1 MNGLKKSYLLALTAL
16 LSVFLILTGCSDS
29 SNTKATKSGKL
40 NVYTTVYPL
49 QYLTEQIG
57 GKYVDVKSIYPP
69 GSDAHSFEPTQK
81 DMMKIADSDLF
92 FYIGLG
98 MEGFVDKAEKTLT
111 NEHVTFVSTAE
122 KIDLPKDPDAAEEH
136 DHESEEEH
144 DHGDINPHV
153 WLNPVYMEQMATI
166 VKDKLIKEMPDQKE
180 TFEQNYQ
187 AVEEKLKKLDADF
200 RSVTSEAKQE
210 DFVTAHAAYSY
221 WETEYHLHQI
231 PIAGV
236 STSDEP
242 SQKKLKAIVEKIE
255 AAKIPYIMLEQN
267 TNSKIADVIKQET
280 NIKTLTLHNLE
291 TLTQKDIDQGRDY
304 LSIMNDNLKA
314 LKQGLDY

>member
-1 MNGLKKSYLLALTAL
+1 MNGLKKSYLIALAAL
-16 LSVFLILTGCSDS
+16 LSTLLILTGCSDS
-29 SNTKATKSGKL
+29 SDTKTNSDKL
-40 NVYTTVYPL
+40 TVYTTVYPL

-57 GKYVDVKSIYPP
+57 GKYVDVHSIYPP

-98 MEGFVDKAEKTLT
+98 MEGFVDKAEKTLA
-111 NEHVTFVSTAE
+111 NEHVTFAPTAE
-122 KIDLPKDPDAAEEH
+122 KLDLPTDPDAAEEH

-144 DHGDINPHV
+144 EHGDINPHV
-153 WLNPVYMEQMATI
+153 WLNPVYMEQMATV

-180 TFEQNYQ
+180 TFEKNYQ
-187 AVEEKLKKLDADF
+187 AVEEKLKTLDQDF
-200 RSVTSEAKQE
+200 RTVTSEAKQK

-221 WETEYHLHQI
+221 WETEYKLHQI

-242 SQKKLKAIVEKIE
+242 SQKKLKSIVEKIE
-255 AAKIPYIMLEQN
+255 AEKIPYIMLEQN
-267 TNSKIADVIKQET
+267 TNSKIADVIQQET
-280 NIKTLTLHNLE
+280 NTKTLTLHNLE
-291 TLTQKDIDQGRDY
+291 TLTQKDIDNQRDY

-314 LKQGLDY
+314 LKEGLNY

>member
-1 MNGLKKSYLLALTAL
+1 MKKSYLIALAAL
-16 LSVFLILTGCSDS
+16 LSTLLILTGCSDS
-29 SNTKATKSGKL
+29 SDTKTNSDKL
-40 NVYTTVYPL
+40 TVYTTVYPL

-57 GKYVDVKSIYPP
+57 GKYVDVHSIYPP

-98 MEGFVDKAEKTLT
+98 MEGFVDKAEKTLA
-111 NEHVTFVSTAE
+111 NEHVTFAPTAE
-122 KIDLPKDPDAAEEH
+122 KLDLPTDPDAAEEH

-144 DHGDINPHV
+144 EHGDINPHI
-153 WLNPVYMEQMATI
+153 WLNPVYMEQMATV

-180 TFEQNYQ
+180 TFEKNYQ
-187 AVEEKLKKLDADF
+187 AVEEKLKTLDQDF
-200 RSVTSEAKQE
+200 RTVTSEAKQK

-221 WETEYHLHQI
+221 WETEYKLHQI

-242 SQKKLKAIVEKIE
+242 SQKKLKSIVEKIE
-255 AAKIPYIMLEQN
+255 AEKIPYIMLEQN
-267 TNSKIADVIKQET
+267 TNSKIADVIQQET
-280 NIKTLTLHNLE
+280 NTKTLTLHNLE
-291 TLTQKDIDQGRDY
+291 TLTQKDIDNQRDY

-314 LKQGLDY
+314 LKEGLNY

>member
-1 MNGLKKSYLLALTAL
+1 MKKSYLIALAAL
-16 LSVFLILTGCSDS
+16 LSTLLILTGCSDS
-29 SNTKATKSGKL
+29 SDTKTNSDKL
-40 NVYTTVYPL
+40 TVYTTVYPL

-57 GKYVDVKSIYPP
+57 GKYVDVHSIYPP

-98 MEGFVDKAEKTLT
+98 MEGFVDKAEKTLA
-111 NEHVTFVSTAE
+111 NEHVTFAPTAE
-122 KIDLPKDPDAAEEH
+122 KLDLPTDPDAAEEH

-144 DHGDINPHV
+144 EHGDINPHV
-153 WLNPVYMEQMATI
+153 WLNPVYMEQMATV

-180 TFEQNYQ
+180 TFEKNYQ
-187 AVEEKLKKLDADF
+187 AVEEKLKTLDQDF
-200 RSVTSEAKQE
+200 RTVTSEAKQK

-221 WETEYHLHQI
+221 WETEYKLHQI

-242 SQKKLKAIVEKIE
+242 SQKKLKSIVEKIE
-255 AAKIPYIMLEQN
+255 AEKIPYIMLEQN
-267 TNSKIADVIKQET
+267 TNSKIADVIQQET
-280 NIKTLTLHNLE
+280 NTKTLTLHNLE
-291 TLTQKDIDQGRDY
+291 TLTQKDIDNQRDY

-314 LKQGLDY
+314 LKEGLNY